1 MNPGES
7 VTLLFTLVLG
17 AWFLGL
23 TIRLYLRTKPLRSS
37 TVRYTDPA
45 PPSTPISETPFRIL
59 TIGGIGGEILALR
72 WVGRYMLALKPAL
85 LALFPNSQVR
95 NHQPGMRLTGRLA
108 AEYLACEIL
117 SSVEPQESAA
127 PLILI
132 GHSKG
137 GTDILELMINHPALI
152 GRIRLAVI
160 MNAPLQG
167 SWVADLLVAKILR
180 PLRLKWPALEELTT
194 EARQLFWSHRWMN
207 LPDWHRRLILKRL
220 HVVTSEEFQ
229 SAQCAWPI
237 ILSHRWMR
245 LSGLR
250 SDGLVTLENQKFPA
264 EKNAIAAAP
273 ATTHFFWHH
282 GFLTCRAM
290 LSNITDIERQETL
303 RAVFAQHLV
312 VLREPHIDADA
323 RPGRHKMAHLASR
336 RRYGH
341 LEVIK

>member
-17 AWFLGL
+17 AWILGL
-23 TIRLYLRTKPLRSS
+23 TVRLYLRTKP
-37 TVRYTDPA
+37 VRFNDPT
-45 PPSTPISETPFRIL
+45 PLPSTPVSETSFRIL
-59 TIGGIGGEILALR
+59 TVGGIGGEILALR

-85 LALFPNSQVR
+85 LTLFPNSQVR
-95 NHQPGMRLTGRLA
+95 NHQPGMRLTSRLA

-117 SSVEPQESAA
+117 SSAEEETEAVA

-137 GTDILELMINHPALI
+137 GIDILELMIQHPALI

-160 MNAPLQG
+160 MNTPLSG
-167 SWVADLLVAKILR
+167 SWVADLLVDRVLK

-194 EARQLFWSHRWMN
+194 ESRKRFWSERWSA
-207 LPDWHRRLILKRL
+207 LPEWHRRLILKRL
-220 HVVTSEEFQ
+220 HIVTSEEFH

-250 SDGLVTLENQKFPA
+250 SDGLVSLENQKFPMVP
-264 EKNAIAAAP
+264 NTAIAQP
-273 ATTHFFWHH
+273 VTTHFFWHH

-303 RAVFAQHLV
+303 RTIFAQHLV
-312 VLREPHIDADA
+312 LLREPRLDPDAK
-323 RPGRHKMAHLASR
+323 PTRHKMAHLASR